1 MTLRINPG
9 YHASPKLDRISD
21 GKIRE
26 AIVKNAADATCH
38 GRLEV
43 WIPEFGGDQSDP
55 STWFI
60 ANYAAIFAGATPVDD
75 NEENGK
81 TYNSTQT
88 SYGLWLVPPD
98 VGNTVFIFFAN
109 GEHAKCFWFASP
121 FQHNM
126 NHMIPAVAS
135 DNSFDNDGNILPPVA
150 EYNKK
155 DSSVD
160 PNSPI
165 RPRFEPLHQGLKKQ
179 GLYTDFERGPSSTS
193 ARRESP
199 SKVFGLLSPRS
210 NSIHIDD
217 DEENEFIR
225 FRTRSGTQI
234 IINETTGF
242 VYINSKHGNSWVEV
256 SDDGLDLYSRGN
268 VSIRSEQDVNI
279 RADKNVNIHSGGNT
293 NVLASNISL
302 EASGN
307 VSALSGGSILCTASG
322 DLHLSGTNSNISAST
337 INLKASSIMEEAGTI
352 SQKGSTITRDGQI
365 DDNAGKSGSA
375 ATATKATQGKLVSHS
390 DALGSIKSPVS
401 RMPGHEPWP
410 HHPAHSNIEPPRGD
424 IGEMTPA
431 SSTVAST
438 VGPIPVTRK
447 TTQVTGDG
455 QDTSIKPTML
465 SGVTTKVGAMK
476 VDNTIIMAIKKGCS
490 VTGMEFGFM
499 MAMAEKESSF
509 RPKVSGSGS
518 SAFGLYQFTNDTWT
532 IMVNRYGG
540 RLGITDTLESKSN
553 PTHQSILAGYY
564 AKEAKA
570 NMERQLKR
578 TVSGT
583 DLYLSHF
590 LGPGGSVRFLK
601 CASTDPVSKGVSAKA
616 LAASG
621 NRSVFY
627 KATGGMKTI
636 QETYDD
642 LNQFFA
648 AKEKAYAAI
657 ENQNTVT

>member
-1 MTLRINPG
+1 MTSRINPG
-9 YHASPKLDRISD
+9 YQASPKLDRISD

-43 WIPEFGGDQSDP
+43 WIPELGGDQSDP

-60 ANYAAIFAGATPVDD
+60 ASYASPFAGATTVDD

-88 SYGLWLVPPD
+88 SYGMWFVPPD
-98 VGNTVFIFFAN
+98 IGNTVLVCFAN
-109 GEHAKCFWFASP
+109 GEPSKCFWFACV

-135 DNSFDNDGNILPPVA
+135 DHSFDTNEKILPPVA

-155 DSSVD
+155 DNSID
-160 PNSPI
+160 PNSPL
-165 RPRFEPLHQGLKKQ
+165 RPRFEPLHQGISKQ
-179 GLYTDFERGPSSTS
+179 GLYNDFERGPSSTS

-199 SKVFGLLSPRS
+199 SKVFGIITPRS
-210 NSIHIDD
+210 NSMHIDD

-242 VYINSKHGNSWVEV
+242 VYINSKHGNSWVEI

-268 VSIRSEQDVNI
+268 ISLRSEQDINI
-279 RADKNVNIHSGGNT
+279 RADKNVNIHSGENT
-293 NVLASNISL
+293 NILATNIKS
-302 EASGN
+302 EAS
-307 VSALSGGSILCTASG
+307 SSISSLSGGNIFVTATG
-322 DLHLSGTNSNISAST
+322 DLQLSSTNNNISASN
-337 INLKASSIMEEAGTI
+337 IHLKASSLIEEASTI
-352 SQKGSTITRDGQI
+352 SQKGANISRDGQI
-365 DDNAGKSGSA
+365 DDNAGKSISA
-375 ATATKATQGKLVSHS
+375 NDAVKATQGKLVSHI
-390 DALGSIKSPVS
+390 DILGTIKSPVS
-401 RMPGHEPWP
+401 RLPGHEPWA
-410 HHPAHSNIEPPRGD
+410 HHPTHSNIDPPRGD
-424 IGEMTPA
+424 IGEMNPT
-431 SSTVAST
+431 TNI
-438 VGPIPVTRK
+438 GPNPVTRK
-447 TTQVTGDG
+447 TTQVSGDG
-455 QDTSIKPTML
+455 QDTAIKPTML
-465 SGVTTKVGAMK
+465 SGVTTKVGTIK

-499 MAMAEKESSF
+499 MAMADKESSF
-509 RPKVSGSGS
+509 RPNVAGSGS
-518 SAFGLYQFTNDTWT
+518 SAFGLYQFTNSTWT
-532 IMVNRYGG
+532 AMVKKYGG
-540 RLGITDTLESKSN
+540 NHGISDTLESKSN
-553 PTHQSILAGYY
+553 PTHQAILAGYY

-583 DLYLSHF
+583 DLYINHF
-590 LGPGGSVRFLK
+590 LGSGGSIRFLK
-601 CASTDPVSKGVSAKA
+601 CAGTDMVSKGISDGA

-627 KATGGMKTI
+627 KKNGDMKTI

-642 LNQFFA
+642 LNIFFA
-648 AKEKAYAAI
+648 GKEKAYAAI
-657 ENQNTVT
+657 ENQNMVA